1 MMSVPILIDLENSYH
16 INDWFL
22 SAMILT
28 LLFMLVIMGPY
39 RYDYVKSFLSMFRFK
54 SPDGDVSYPLLST
67 LENIFIFTLS
77 SFSIGIS
84 VGIYSHDL
92 MKEGFSQVVFLLWY
106 SLLVIVCLVIKLILY
121 TITNKILYKRQVISL
136 KPGRWNCFFVMSYSV
151 AGFLIL
157 IFSIIVVFLDLH
169 ILALLIFAYLIRF
182 LVIAGRIFKI
192 KTTLFKNQ
200 SSNLGFIMYLCAFE
214 LAPIVIEF
222 MLTSRLFGLI

>member
-1 MMSVPILIDLENSYH
+1 MSFIPIIDLANSYQL
-16 INDWFL
+16 NDWFL

-28 LLFMLVIMGPY
+28 LLLMLVIMGPY

-67 LENIFIFTLS
+67 GENIAVFILS
-77 SFSIGIS
+77 SLSIGIS

-92 MKEGFSQVVFLLWY
+92 MEEGFSQVVFLVL
-106 SLLVIVCLVIKLILY
+106 CLVIKLMLY
-121 TITNKILYKRQVISL
+121 TVTNKILYRRQIITL

-151 AGFLIL
+151 AGLFIL
-157 IFSIIVVFLDLH
+157 IFSFFVVFLGIHL
-169 ILALLIFAYLIRF
+169 LALLIFAYFMRV

-200 SSNLGFIMYLCAFE
+200 RSNTGFILYLCAFE
-214 LAPIVIEF
+214 LAPILIEF

>member
-1 MMSVPILIDLENSYH
+1 MTFIPIIDLANSYH
-16 INDWFL
+16 LNDWFL

-28 LLFMLVIMGPY
+28 LLLMLILMAPY

-67 LENIFIFTLS
+67 AENIAVFVLS
-77 SFSIGIS
+77 SISIGIS

-92 MKEGFSQVVFLLWY
+92 MEEGFSQVLFLLWY
-106 SLLVIVCLVIKLILY
+106 SFLVVLCLVIKLLLY
-121 TITNKILYKRQVISL
+121 TVTNKILYKRQINNL

-151 AGFLIL
+151 AGLLIL
-157 IFSIIVVFLDLH
+157 IFSFFVVFLNVHL
-169 ILALLIFAYLIRF
+169 LALLVFAYFMRV
-182 LVIAGRIFKI
+182 LVITGRIFKI
-192 KTTLFKNQ
+192 KTTLFKNKR
-200 SSNLGFIMYLCAFE
+200 SNSGFIMYLCAFE

>member
-1 MMSVPILIDLENSYH
+1 MLLPIIDLKTYYG

-22 SAMILT
+22 SAMIVT
-28 LLFMLVIMGPY
+28 LLLMLVIMGPY
-39 RYDYVKSFLSMFRFK
+39 RYDYVKSFLSMLRFK

-67 LENIFIFTLS
+67 AENIAVFILS
-77 SFSIGIS
+77 SISIAIS

-92 MKEGFSQVVFLLWY
+92 MEEGFSQIIFLLWY
-106 SLLVIVCLVIKLILY
+106 SAAVVVCLVIKLLLY
-121 TITNKILYKRQVISL
+121 TVTNKILYRKQIITL

-151 AGFLIL
+151 AGLLIL
-157 IFSIIVVFLDLH
+157 IISICVVFLNIHL
-169 ILALLIFAYLIRF
+169 LVLLIFAYFMRV

-200 SSNLGFIMYLCAFE
+200 RSNSGFIMYLCAFE
-214 LAPIVIEF
+214 LAPILIEF

>member
-1 MMSVPILIDLENSYH
+1 MLLPIIDLKTYYG

-22 SAMILT
+22 SAMIVT
-28 LLFMLVIMGPY
+28 LLLMLVIMGPY
-39 RYDYVKSFLSMFRFK
+39 RYDYVKSFLSMLRFK

-67 LENIFIFTLS
+67 AENIAVFILS
-77 SFSIGIS
+77 SISIAIA

-92 MKEGFSQVVFLLWY
+92 MEEGFSQIIFLLWY
-106 SLLVIVCLVIKLILY
+106 SAAVVVCLVIKLLLY
-121 TITNKILYKRQVISL
+121 TVTNKILYRKQIITL

-151 AGFLIL
+151 AGLLIL
-157 IFSIIVVFLDLH
+157 IISIFVVFLNIHFLV
-169 ILALLIFAYLIRF
+169 LLIFAYFMRV

-200 SSNLGFIMYLCAFE
+200 RSNSGFILYLCAFE
-214 LAPIVIEF
+214 LAPILIEF